1 MICQP
6 FKLIT
11 FDITGTLFKYRSCPA
26 VEYSNILKKYGIEV
40 KTSTLEDLINKNW
53 KFMTKKHPNF
63 GLDTGIGWETFW
75 RTYAHNVLSK
85 TFEIE
90 NINVNV
96 PMNTVID
103 DLMMTYSTGETFEVQ
118 NGAIEL
124 LEYLK
129 KEGIPLGVLSNYDPR
144 IKPIIKNIGLSH
156 YFKFILSS
164 YEVKSEKPDIRIF
177 REAESFVDTCS
188 DRDLF
193 LHVGDSYSLDF
204 IGAKNAGWSACLI
217 HTDKNLI
224 KQYPSLKGC
233 VFDDFIALKMFLTL
247 CNSKHKCSGQSN

>member
-1 MICQP
+1 MNCRP

-26 VEYSNILKKYGIEV
+26 VEYSNVLKKYGIEV
-40 KTSTLEDLINKNW
+40 KISTLDDLINKNW

-63 GLDTGIGWETFW
+63 GLDTGIGWEKYW
-75 RTYAHNVLSK
+75 RTYAQNVFNK

-90 NINVNV
+90 NITNNV
-96 PMNTVID
+96 PMNSVID

-124 LEYLK
+124 LDYLK

-144 IKPIIKNIGLSH
+144 IKPIIKNLGLSH
-156 YFKFILSS
+156 YFEFILCS
-164 YEVKSEKPDIRIF
+164 YEVKSEKPDSRIF

-188 DRDLF
+188 DHELF
-193 LHVGDSYSLDF
+193 LHVGDSYLLDF
-204 IGAKNAGWSACLI
+204 NGAKNAGWSACLI
-217 HTDKNLI
+217 HTDKNI
-224 KQYPSLKGC
+224 IDQYPCLKGC
-233 VFDDFIALKMFLTL
+233 VFDDFYALKMFLMS
-247 CNSKHKCSGQSN
+247 CNTKQMCSGQSN